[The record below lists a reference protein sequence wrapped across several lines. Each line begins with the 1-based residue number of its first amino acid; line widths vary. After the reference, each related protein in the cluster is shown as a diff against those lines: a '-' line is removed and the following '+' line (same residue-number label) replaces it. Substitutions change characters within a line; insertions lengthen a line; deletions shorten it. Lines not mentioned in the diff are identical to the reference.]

1 MPLLPPRL
9 ETATQVPSRRSILKE
24 VTTEFISLKST
35 VMASATSPAV
45 PPRTSSSRPTRQGR
59 DIDGVGGGSGVK
71 QTSDSI
77 ISQRIAMAQAALW
90 RAELSR
96 SLLIPVVAGLV
107 AVTVWAAVD
116 QWVWSPGKWVRS
128 LALLSGLGGIATWAC
143 KRVLPLLTHQ
153 IHPDY
158 AAHSLE
164 NDLPELRH
172 SLTSYVSLSQDHT
185 REGVRGVVVRSI
197 GVRAAD
203 QLQHHEL
210 EVPSEASVNLKW
222 WLGVVGAIAL
232 ALGFAALSP
241 KNSLQSTKRLL
252 LPLASIDAPSRVRIS
267 DVLPGDIEVLAGRP
281 FEISADIV
289 GLSKAEQAR
298 IEFSAGF
305 ASTQSLDLE
314 LGNRHVGAITVDSA
328 TTYRIVAGD
337 ATAGPFTI
345 TTKDVP
351 VVSIDQVE
359 VSPPAYTGLPVR
371 SATGG
376 AIVGEESSIVK
387 IMAKTNRRI
396 SRARVEFN
404 PRQIGDK
411 FQATGG
417 TLDMVIAGDGM
428 NLEAVFPLRRSLR
441 NSTNGSSLVVLE
453 SYRLHVWDAAG
464 AENLEPIV
472 YPVRIVADLE
482 PEVTITEP
490 QKQLTE
496 VPVNGALK
504 IEIQALDPDYGL
516 KTIELKISRGV
527 DTLKTE
533 ILWSSVDGERGNQ
546 SCIWIMQPKLL
557 GLSIGQTVQVV
568 AIASDNRHNENGQ
581 LASNL
586 VTSDPISIKVAQPEA
601 NAKLPNFE
609 QPADQPED
617 QANQGAKSE
626 AGGQSGEKDQ
636 SGQGGSGSKD
646 QPGKSKQG
654 EGKSA
659 GGTPGSGQSEK
670 GDGQEQKASG
680 SGASGE
686 NKPNKDQP
694 QKSAEKKPGNGAGT
708 KPTGDDGDES
718 TGEKSTGDEST
729 GEKSTGDESTG
740 EKSSNP
746 SEGAGGGSSGSES
759 KPDPASPQQDAS
771 SKAIDGNVEDN
782 SQEADQNQKQNQNAQ
797 EGSEGQPGKK
807 PEHDGD
813 AFERIRD
820 FIEESKKDEQS
831 SKATDKEPKPKP
843 KDDDSA
849 SQSGDQ
855 PPASGDG
862 ASKKPASSKDDQAN
876 QGNSTDQDN
885 AESNDQTQNDD
896 KTGSGKASQDSTD
909 KNSQDLA
916 GKGQSGKK
924 PSDKGK
930 PEQAS
935 DAADKGEGDSGQG
948 EPTESTSTQPQSD
961 AKGKEPQPNQASDKN
976 NSGEKQGNAATGSNS
991 DKQSGSDSPTDDAEA
1006 KTDSTKEKGSAGEP
1020 TEGAK
1025 SENDIG
1031 STEKEKGSP
1040 SKGKRENSGKAGQ
1053 PNPDAKDK
1061 QPGKSGGGS
1070 GDGEGIATDSPD
1082 AIQPPDPIDVE
1093 QARKATDLV
1102 LNYLNS
1108 QREKPD
1114 PKLLEQLDWNP
1125 EELRAFA
1132 DRWSKIRRSDQT
1144 ADGDGKQIDEAL
1156 RSLGIRSVENGRMGQ
1171 ATDTDDAVRGLKDA
1185 GNRTPA
1191 PSIHRDAFD
1200 AFRKN
1205 VNRR

>member
-1 MPLLPPRL
+1 M
-9 ETATQVPSRRSILKE
+9 
-24 VTTEFISLKST
+24 

-45 PPRTSSSRPTRQGR
+45 PPRTNSSRSNRQRR
-59 DIDGVGGGSGVK
+59 DVDGGGSGRGVR
-71 QTSDSI
+71 QTSESI

-96 SLLIPVVAGLV
+96 SLLIPVVACLV
-107 AVTVWAAVD
+107 ALTVWAAVD

-128 LALLSGLGGIATWAC
+128 LALLSGLGGSAVWAF
-143 KRVLPLLTHQ
+143 KRVLPLMTRQ

-267 DVLPGDIEVLAGRP
+267 DMQPGDIEVLAGRP
-281 FEISADIV
+281 FEISANIV

-298 IEFSAGF
+298 IEFSTGF
-305 ASTQSLDLE
+305 ASTKPLDLE
-314 LGNRHVGAITVDSA
+314 LGTQYVGEITVDSA
-328 TTYRIVAGD
+328 TSYRIVAGD

-359 VSPPAYTGLPVR
+359 VSPPVYTGLPVR

-376 AIVGEESSIVK
+376 AIVGEESSIAK
-387 IMAKTNRRI
+387 IMAKTNRPI

-411 FQATGG
+411 FRATGG
-417 TLDMVIAGDGM
+417 TLDMVITGDGM
-428 NLEAVFPLRRSLR
+428 NLEATFPLRRSLR
-441 NSTNGSSLVVLE
+441 NSTNGSSVVALE
-453 SYRLHVWDAAG
+453 SYLLHVWDSSG

-496 VPVNGALK
+496 VPINGAER

-516 KTIELKISRGV
+516 KLVELKLSRGV
-527 DTLKTE
+527 DPLKTE
-533 ILWSSVDGERGNQ
+533 VLWSSVEGERGNQ
-546 SCIWIMQPKLL
+546 TCVWIFEPKLL
-557 GLSIGQTVQVV
+557 GLSVGQTVQVV
-568 AIASDNRHNENGQ
+568 AIASDNRHDENGE
-581 LASNL
+581 LTSNV
-586 VTSDPISIKVAQPEA
+586 VTSDPISIKVIEPEA
-601 NAKLPNFE
+601 NAKLPNFKPPAE
-609 QPADQPED
+609 QPEAQSKQDAP
-617 QANQGAKSE
+617 SE
-626 AGGQSGEKDQ
+626 GGGQSGEKNQ
-636 SGQGGSGSKD
+636 SGQGGSSSKD
-646 QPGKSKQG
+646 QPGKSKKG

-659 GGTPGSGQSEK
+659 GGSPGSGQSEK
-670 GDGQEQKASG
+670 GEGQEQEASG

-686 NKPNKDQP
+686 NKASKEQP
-694 QKSAEKKPGNGAGT
+694 QKSAEKKPGNGSGA
-708 KPTGDDGDES
+708 KP
-718 TGEKSTGDEST
+718 
-729 GEKSTGDESTG
+729 
-740 EKSSNP
+740 
-746 SEGAGGGSSGSES
+746 SES
-759 KPDPASPQQDAS
+759 KPDPESTKQDAS
-771 SKAIDGNVEDN
+771 SEPMEGSVGDG
-782 SQEADQNQKQNQNAQ
+782 SQETSQNQNQNQNQNAQ
-797 EGSEGQPGKK
+797 QGSEGQPGKK

-813 AFERIRD
+813 AFERIGD
-820 FIEESKKDEQS
+820 FIDESKKKEQS
-831 SKATDKEPKPKP
+831 SNDTDKESKPKAEDSADQPSDQPKP
-843 KDDDSA
+843 S
-849 SQSGDQ
+849 
-855 PPASGDG
+855 ASGDG
-862 ASKKPASSKDDQAN
+862 ASMKPASSKGDQGDSTGQDKAE
-876 QGNSTDQDN
+876 NS
-885 AESNDQTQNDD
+885 D
-896 KTGSGKASQDSTD
+896 KTGSGNVSQDATEKKSREP
-909 KNSQDLA
+909 A

-924 PSDKGK
+924 PSDKGQ
-930 PEQAS
+930 PEKAS
-935 DAADKGEGDSGQG
+935 DAASDAPSKGESDKGAN
-948 EPTESTSTQPQSD
+948 EPAESTSEQPQPEQPQPEQPQPEQPQSD
-961 AKGKEPQPNQASDKN
+961 AKGNESQPNQASEKN
-976 NSGEKQGNAATGSNS
+976 QSGEKQGDAATGNNS
-991 DKQSGSDSPTDDAEA
+991 DKPSDRASSTHDSAA
-1006 KTDSTKEKGSAGEP
+1006 KTESTKEKGSASEP
-1020 TEGAK
+1020 TDGGAA
-1025 SENDIG
+1025 ENGKG
-1031 STEKEKGSP
+1031 SNEKEKGSA
-1040 SKGKRENSGKAGQ
+1040 GKDTGKAGQ
-1053 PNPDAKDK
+1053 PNPGAKDK
-1061 QPGKSGGGS
+1061 QSGKAGDGKPSDSQKDGSPGKDSQSSKSSDPSSSGKPGGGA
-1070 GDGEGIATDSPD
+1070 GDGEGVAIDSPAATQAPD
-1082 AIQPPDPIDVE
+1082 AIDVE

-1114 PKLLEQLDWNP
+1114 PELLERLDWTP

-1132 DRWSKIRRSDQT
+1132 DRWNKIRRSDQT
-1144 ADGDGKQIDEAL
+1144 ADGDGKQIEEAL
-1156 RSLGIRSVENGRMGQ
+1156 RSLGIRSVQNGQMGQ
-1171 ATDTDDAVRGLKDA
+1171 ATDTDDAVRGLKDG

-1191 PSIHRDAFD
+1191 PSIHRDAFN

-1205 VNRR
+1205 VRTER